1 MSDRFDVISFKKSKN
16 DKVFAV
22 RLGSASP
29 RDDGGF
35 NCWLDSIPAPG
46 ASGSYE
52 IQIVP
57 QREKAAGGAA
67 TKRPSDLDDGIP
79 F

>member
-1 MSDRFDVISFKKSKN
+1 MSDRYEVVSFKKTKN

-22 RLGSASP
+22 KLGTAVK

-35 NCWLDSIPAPG
+35 AAWLDALPAPG
-46 ASGSYE
+46 PSGSYE
-52 IQIVP
+52 IQIVAP
-57 QREKAAGGAA
+57 RERKQ
-67 TKRPSDLDDGIP
+67 LDDP

>member
-1 MSDRFDVISFKKSKN
+1 MTDRYEVISFKKTKN

-22 RLGSASP
+22 KLGTALP

-35 NCWLDSIPAPG
+35 TAWLDAIPAPG
-46 ASGSYE
+46 PSGSYE
-52 IQIVP
+52 IQIVKP
-57 QREKAAGGAA
+57 REKAKA
-67 TKRPSDLDDGIP
+67 DDP

>member
-1 MSDRFDVISFKKSKN
+1 MSNDRYDVISFKKTKN

-22 RLGSASP
+22 KLGTAVK

-35 NCWLDSIPAPG
+35 SAWLDAMPTPG
-46 ASGSYE
+46 PSGSYE
-52 IQIVP
+52 IQIVAP
-57 QREKAAGGAA
+57 RDRK
-67 TKRPSDLDDGIP
+67 PSEDSP

>member
-1 MSDRFDVISFKKSKN
+1 MSDRYDVISFRKTKN

-22 RLGSASP
+22 RLGTATP

-35 NCWLDSIPAPG
+35 SCWLDAMPTPG
-46 ASGSYE
+46 ASGVYE
-52 IQIVP
+52 IQIVKP
-57 QREKAAGGAA
+57 RDKPKQ
-67 TKRPSDLDDGIP
+67 DDP

>member
-1 MSDRFDVISFKKSKN
+1 MSDRYDVISFKKTKN

-22 RLGSASP
+22 RLGTATP
-29 RDDGGF
+29 RDDGGWS
-35 NCWLDSIPAPG
+35 CWLDAIPAPG

-52 IQIVP
+52 IQIVKP
-57 QREKAAGGAA
+57 REKRQPGED
-67 TKRPSDLDDGIP
+67 SP